1 MILHLDVITPVKTLY
16 SAPVRLVTVPGMN
29 GSFTLLNDHAPIISI
44 LTKGIVT
51 AVGQDG
57 SERVF
62 ECKRGVVE
70 CKENRVVVLIEKS

>member
-16 SAPVRLVTVPGMN
+16 SAPIRLVTVPGLN

-44 LTKGIVT
+44 LTKGVVT

-57 SERVF
+57 SEHIF
-62 ECKRGVVE
+62 ECLRGVIE
-70 CKENRVVVLIEKS
+70 CKANKVVVLIENS